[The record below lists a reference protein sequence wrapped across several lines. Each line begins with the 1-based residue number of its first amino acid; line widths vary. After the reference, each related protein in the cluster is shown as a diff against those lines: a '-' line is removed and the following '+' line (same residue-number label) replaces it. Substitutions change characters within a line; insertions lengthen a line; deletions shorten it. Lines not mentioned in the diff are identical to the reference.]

1 MQIIFACFS
10 EICILII
17 FAVSLHLFFEEGEV
31 FPYFL
36 NYLSRVFC
44 VLISPA
50 SRVQLRVQSHMPSR
64 MESGG
69 VLWMRHGVSRVGVAG
84 RLWCG
89 RGLCGHSRA
98 PLVNPLKFP
107 YFCKLS
113 DMPIN

>member
-10 EICILII
+10 RICILII

-69 VLWMRHGVSRVGVAG
+69 VLWMRHGVSRGGMAG
-84 RLWCG
+84 RQVRRQVRD
-89 RGLCGHSRA
+89 RGMAGAYAVTVA
-98 PLVNPLKFP
+98 PRLL
-107 YFCKLS
+107 
-113 DMPIN
+113 IR